1 MLKFTEAEVTFS
13 EVPDEITLCINISN
27 CPNHCP
33 ECHSKWLWEDI
44 GKELTE
50 EELSKLITNN
60 KGITCVAFLG
70 GDNSPKGVNKLAEYV
85 KQENLLTC
93 WYSGKEEISKEIEL
107 RNFDFIKLGPYKKE
121 CGPLSSPHTNQKF
134 FEVNRI
140 SKIPDKVT
148 LHDIT
153 HKFQEK

>member
-1 MLKFTEAEVTFS
+1 M
-13 EVPDEITLCINISN
+13 CN
-27 CPNHCP
+27 
-33 ECHSKWLWEDI
+33 
-44 GKELTE
+44 
-50 EELSKLITNN
+50 
-60 KGITCVAFLG
+60 
-70 GDNSPKGVNKLAEYV
+70 GVYG
-85 KQENLLTC
+85 ENLLTC